1 MDNYSDQTTGTS
13 IKHNSVRPADGKM
26 TDQKMSDQNVRGE
39 FPRFIFVRRR
49 DIELKVGLLLAG
61 NLILDE
67 AKPRNGAAL
76 PDLMKQ
82 EVPAIVQRLTE
93 MAQSARSP
101 TTQWSLAGEADV
113 SRSTP
118 STSTT
123 TH

>member
-67 AKPRNGAAL
+67 AKPRDFLFFFMVDGSC
-76 PDLMKQ
+76 P
-82 EVPAIVQRLTE
+82 
-93 MAQSARSP
+93 RSR
-101 TTQWSLAGEADV
+101 GN
-113 SRSTP
+113 RR
-118 STSTT
+118 
-123 TH
+123 HG